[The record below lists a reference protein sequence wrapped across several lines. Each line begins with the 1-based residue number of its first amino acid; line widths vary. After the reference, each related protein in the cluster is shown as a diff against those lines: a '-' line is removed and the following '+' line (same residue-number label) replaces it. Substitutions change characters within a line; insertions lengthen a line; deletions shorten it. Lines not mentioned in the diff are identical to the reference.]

1 MDYLELQ
8 QDSTLEYCLVL
19 DECRNSHFVSDFG
32 SQLKSEFSCEVG
44 AEPSLRKGVLAFW
57 GIRLRASVLHTTKT
71 PATSGVVTL
80 ER

>member
-8 QDSTLEYCLVL
+8 QGSTLECGLVL
-19 DECRNSHFVSDFG
+19 DERRHSHLVSNFG
-32 SQLKSEFSCEVG
+32 SQLKPDFSCEVG
-44 AEPSLRKGVLAFW
+44 AEPSLREGVLALW
-57 GIRLRASVLHTTKT
+57 GNQTRASALHTTKT